1 MVYPSMRGGTLYLL
15 FLFPPAY
22 APGDAAQERQSG
34 DKFEAAP
41 IGGGLVGDHDR
52 TGVARRDVQGDA
64 GVLAGAEGVFLAGS
78 FVHGMVVAVV
88 ENRHR
93 DVGGLAVIFHFQ
105 IGLAAPLLV
114 GEQVQVVAA
123 RLGLCPDGLVGAASQ
138 NPVLPLK
145 SPIVLSASPLNQTR
159 NHSHH
164 FQDIPAP

>member
-22 APGDAAQERQSG
+22 VPGDAAQERQG
-34 DKFEAAP
+34 GNKFEAAP
-41 IGGGLVGDHDR
+41 IGGGLVGDHNR
-52 TGVARRDVQGDA
+52 TGVARRDVQGDT

-105 IGLAAPLLV
+105 IAAPI
-114 GEQVQVVAA
+114 
-123 RLGLCPDGLVGAASQ
+123 
-138 NPVLPLK
+138 PV
-145 SPIVLSASPLNQTR
+145 I
-159 NHSHH
+159 
-164 FQDIPAP
+164 